1 MIKQNG
7 KAKGIENNS
16 KKEEIRIGVYICHCG
31 GNISDV
37 VDVEKVTQAVAGLP
51 DVVVAKNYV
60 FMCSDPGQNLIA
72 EDIRENKLNRVVV
85 AACSPSLHELTF
97 RQTLMRSGLNPF
109 LFEPANIREQVSWAH
124 HSVPGAA
131 TEKAI
136 SLVAAGVA
144 KARFSYPLEPIRIGA
159 KKHVVVLGGGVSG
172 LRSARDLSRRGFKVT
187 LLERTPF
194 LGGRMAQLGRLYPTE
209 DLARDILQSL
219 LSEAIEDHNI
229 TIYTLAEV
237 KEISGY
243 MGDFHLKVQ
252 LNPRGVTE
260 ELDFRQFDKAVE
272 SCPVSVDSEFDYGL
286 LQHKAIYLLYPGCYP
301 QLPAIDWKAC
311 TRCGKCAEAVNGKG
325 IILDAGPEETELDA
339 GAIVLATGFDNY
351 EPRRGEFGYG
361 EYPQVIT
368 LPQLKRILDSEGP
381 TEGNLK
387 HNGRNVKNV
396 ALIHCVGSRQ
406 LEGIHEPGP
415 DGNVNNYCSRYCCTA
430 TLQVAN
436 EIRERFPEVNIFD
449 FYQDIRTYGRGHEDY
464 YENASKNGVLFFR
477 YRAEEAPEVTRL
489 EDTDNSQLLIKV
501 KDTLTW
507 GEEIEVPVD
516 LIVLSTGMVPRD
528 ISDLVEM
535 LKLPRGPDRFLQEVH
550 PKLQPVESAVSGVF
564 LAGTCQGPMDI
575 TESCAAA
582 EAVAA
587 KTTALLAK
595 GYIESDPFVA
605 RVDLGKCEGTGECV
619 VTCSFTNAIAL
630 AEYKENGKKVM
641 RAKVNTAMC
650 KGCGMCVPACP
661 HGAIQI
667 EGWRLDQYQA
677 MVDAIVAEH

>member
-1 MIKQNG
+1 MTEQTEKAMETNKDSENG
-7 KAKGIENNS
+7 
-16 KKEEIRIGVYICHCG
+16 EIRIGVYICHCG

-37 VDVEKVTQAVAGLP
+37 VDVDKVTQAVDSLP

-60 FMCSDPGQNLIA
+60 FMCSDPGQNLIV

-97 RQTLMRSGLNPF
+97 RKTLLRSGLNPF
-109 LFEPANIREQVSWAH
+109 LFEPVNIREQVSWAH
-124 HSVPGAA
+124 HSVPGEA

-144 KARFSYPLEPIRIGA
+144 KARLIHSLELIRIRA
-159 KKHVVVLGGGVSG
+159 KKHVVVIGGGVSG
-172 LRSARDLSRRGFKVT
+172 LRSAQALSRRGFKVT
-187 LLERTPF
+187 LLEREPF

-209 DLARDILQSL
+209 DSARDLLQSL
-219 LSEAIEDHNI
+219 LSELIEDPNI
-229 TIYTLAEV
+229 TIHTLAEV
-237 KEISGY
+237 TGVSGY
-243 MGDFHLKVQ
+243 MGDFRLKVQ

-260 ELDFRQFDKAVE
+260 ELGSRQFETAIA
-272 SCPVSVDSEFDYGL
+272 SCPVSVKSEFDYGL
-286 LQHKAIYLLYPGCYP
+286 VQRKAIYLLYHGCYP
-301 QLPAIDWKAC
+301 EILAIDWEAC
-311 TRCGKCAEAVNGKG
+311 TRCGKCAEATNSKG
-325 IILDAGPEETELDA
+325 IILYAQPEEIKLDA

-368 LPQLKRILDSEGP
+368 LPQLKRILDPEGP
-381 TEGNLK
+381 TSGNLEY
-387 HNGRNVKNV
+387 NGRPVKNL

-406 LEGIHEPGP
+406 IEGIHEPGA
-415 DGNVNNYCSRYCCTA
+415 DGNINNYCSRFCCTA

-436 EIRERFPEVNIFD
+436 EICERFPEVNVFD

-464 YENASKNGVLFFR
+464 YENASKNDVLFFR
-477 YRAEEAPEVTRL
+477 YRAEEPPEVTGL
-489 EDTDNSQLLIKV
+489 QDTDYPPLLIKV

-528 ISDLVEM
+528 ISNLIEM
-535 LKLPRGPDRFLQEVH
+535 LKLPRGADRFLQEVH
-550 PKLQPVESAVSGVF
+550 PKLQPVESAVRGVF

-575 TESCAAA
+575 SESCAAA
-582 EAVAA
+582 GAVAA
-587 KTTALLAK
+587 KTVALLAK
-595 GYIESDPFVA
+595 GYIESDPFIA
-605 RVDLGKCEGTGECV
+605 EVDLEQCEGTGKCV
-619 VTCSFTNAIAL
+619 EACNFNNAITL
-630 AEYKENGKKVM
+630 AEYKKNGKKVK
-641 RAKVNTAMC
+641 RAKVNTTMC
-650 KGCGMCVPACP
+650 KGCGMCVPECP

-667 EGWRLDQYQA
+667 NGWRLDQYQA